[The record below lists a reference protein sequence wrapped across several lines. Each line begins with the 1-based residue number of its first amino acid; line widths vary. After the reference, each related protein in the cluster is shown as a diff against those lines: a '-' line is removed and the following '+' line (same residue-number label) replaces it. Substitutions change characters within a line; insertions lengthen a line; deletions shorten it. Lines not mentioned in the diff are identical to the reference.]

1 MKCIKTATAVFLSL
15 SLCLGHCD
23 ASVLQPPSE
32 KVTCALANSL
42 DRLSEAVRRVAEP
55 DTQRR
60 IGRQVSKLLHANLFS

>member
-1 MKCIKTATAVFLSL
+1 MKCINTATAVFLSL
-15 SLCLGHCD
+15 SLWLGASD

-32 KVTCALANSL
+32 TVTCTLADSL

-60 IGRQVSKLLHANLFS
+60 IGRQVIKQLYANLFS